1 MARQRA
7 FTKDELLDATERLLV
22 DRGYDGFHLK
32 LLSETLRGARST
44 IYEYYSN
51 KDEIVAACMRRTMEK
66 ILSACEG
73 LENLE
78 SVAAIKRILIIF
90 LERANFHQIMQA
102 APKVDQA
109 TSERAKTDLIY
120 IDQGHKALKTK
131 LMSLFERAQREGQ
144 LRNDI
149 PLPVIAAVFFH
160 AIETPNWM
168 QLPPDLWAEQLFTL
182 WWNGGGN
189 NSN

>member
-22 DRGYDGFHLK
+22 ERGYDGFHLK
-32 LLSETLRGARST
+32 GLSEMLSGARST

-51 KDEIVAACMRRTMEK
+51 KDEIVAACMRRSMAN
-66 ILSACEG
+66 ILAACEG

-78 SVAAIKRILIIF
+78 SVTAIKKLLAIF
-90 LERANFHQIMQA
+90 LERANFHRLMQA

-109 TSERAKTDLIY
+109 VSDKVKLDLIY
-120 IDQGHKALKTK
+120 IDKGHEELKTQ
-131 LMSLFERAQREGQ
+131 LMSLFERARTEGN
-144 LRNDI
+144 LKNNI
-149 PLPVIAAVFFH
+149 PLPVIVAVFFH
-160 AIETPNWM
+160 AIDTPNWL
-168 QLPPDLWAEQLFTL
+168 QLPPEQWAEQLFAL

-189 NSN
+189 